1 MTLPPAVPRSDA
13 SPYRV
18 SMVCLGNN
26 CRSPMAQAVLSAR
39 LPDQQ
44 LDGLVVVDSCGTGS
58 WHIGEQADPRARAVL
73 ARRGYD
79 GEAHR
84 ARQFDATWFGERD
97 LLLAMDHHNARTLRR
112 LAPDADSAERVV
124 LLRAFD
130 PEAGPDDQLV
140 PDPYYGDERDFV
152 EGLDI
157 IERSVDGLVSA
168 LRTHLGVDA
177 PES

>member
-1 MTLPPAVPRSDA
+1 MTLPPAVPGSDA
-13 SPYRV
+13 STYRV
-18 SMVCLGNN
+18 SMVCLGNI
-26 CRSPMAQAVLSAR
+26 CRSPIAQSVLSAR
-39 LPDQQ
+39 LTDAG
-44 LDGLVVVDSCGTGS
+44 LDGLVSVDSCGTGS
-58 WHIGEQADPRARAVL
+58 WHIGAQADPRARAVL
-73 ARRGYD
+73 AGRGYD
-79 GEAHR
+79 AEAHR

-97 LLLAMDHHNARTLRR
+97 LLVAMDHDNARTLRR
-112 LAPDADSAERVV
+112 LAPDDDSVRRVV

-130 PEAGPDDQLV
+130 PEAGPEDQLV

-168 LRTHLGVDA
+168 LRTHLAVDA